1 MNFNK
6 LYALCCGL
14 SALTIFVTYI
24 FVYYEALNSF
34 TESLQYS
41 VIGISVLAFFCSL
54 VVLFRKSKELF
65 SKNYIYT
72 TIILLIISLLAMWY
86 NQYLFVR
93 I

>member
-6 LYALCCGL
+6 LYALFCGL
-14 SALTIFVTYI
+14 SAITIFTTYI
-24 FVYYEALNSF
+24 FVYYEALNRF
-34 TESLQYS
+34 TENLQYA
-41 VIGISVLAFFCSL
+41 VIGVSVLSFLCSL
-54 VVLFRKSKELF
+54 VVLLKNTKELF

-72 TIILLIISLLAMWY
+72 TIILLLISLLAMWY